1 MKILKLAVFSILL
14 VILLLPT
21 SCSLWFTTG
30 DFLGKTNY
38 INQDYVNS
46 PFYTSND
53 EIGYYTDWCKK
64 NDYGGRKI
72 GSEEEKLS
80 NCLDSE
86 LRYQGLAFAFG
97 GINQI
102 LTIILL
108 PIFLIYF
115 YFYYKWLRKN
125 YFNERNS

>member
-1 MKILKLAVFSILL
+1 MKVLKLILSSILFL
-14 VILLLPT
+14 ILLLPT
-21 SCSLWFTTG
+21 SCSMWFTAG
-30 DFLGKTNY
+30 DLLGRTTY

-46 PFYTSND
+46 PFYMSND
-53 EIGYYTDWCKK
+53 EIGYYADWCKK
-64 NDYGGRKI
+64 NNYGGRKI

-86 LRYQGLAFAFG
+86 LRYQGLALAFG

-125 YFNERNS
+125 YFNERNN